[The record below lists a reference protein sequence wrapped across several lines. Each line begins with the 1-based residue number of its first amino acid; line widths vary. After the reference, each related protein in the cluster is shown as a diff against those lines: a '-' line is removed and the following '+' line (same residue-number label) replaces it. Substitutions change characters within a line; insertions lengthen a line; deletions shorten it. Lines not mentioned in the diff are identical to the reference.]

1 MTADI
6 ESIRAMLK
14 EASDRGDFSKYDSAQ
29 VIFALGRLLAE
40 VDRLWSKV
48 DRLWSKYPTE
58 ADHTWKGG
66 RNDN

>member
-6 ESIRAMLK
+6 ESIRTMLK
-14 EASDRGDFSKYDSAQ
+14 DASARGDFSKYDSAQ

-40 VDRLWSKV
+40 VDRLWI
-48 DRLWSKYPTE
+48 KYPAE

-66 RNDN
+66 PNDN